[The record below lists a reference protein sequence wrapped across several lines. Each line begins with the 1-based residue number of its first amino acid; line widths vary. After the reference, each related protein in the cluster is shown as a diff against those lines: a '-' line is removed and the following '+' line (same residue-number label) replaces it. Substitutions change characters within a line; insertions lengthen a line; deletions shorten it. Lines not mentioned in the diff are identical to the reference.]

1 MKFRLSLSIV
11 LLLFVVIFTL
21 QNTEVVTI
29 KFLIWEFALSR
40 ALMIF
45 LLLGIGILV
54 GSFMGGYKPKSL
66 TNKKHDQDRQ
76 DMDQ

>member
-1 MKFRLSLSIV
+1 MKFKLWLSFI
-11 LLLFVVIFTL
+11 LLLLVVIFTL

-45 LLLGIGILV
+45 LLLGIGVLIGTFLGSVKPPSSKREEHGKIL
-54 GSFMGGYKPKSL
+54 
-66 TNKKHDQDRQ
+66 
-76 DMDQ
+76 